1 MGQAEGKMQ
10 ANEEHLKWCVHNQLW
25 ESKLASVYDCQ
36 NNNDIE
42 NMTLNKLCQ
51 INERLVST

>member
-10 ANEEHLKWCVHNQLW
+10 ENEEHLKWYVNNQLW
-25 ESKLASVYDCQ
+25 ESKLTSVYDCQ

-42 NMTLNKLCQ
+42 NMTLNK
-51 INERLVST
+51 